1 MFTPLKEF
9 HMAWIPA
16 PTPINEN
23 RRAQAVEKTG
33 IIGTDQIFLFDIYL
47 EIAKDISGYSAG
59 SFSLYDSKNQC
70 MISEIGKPGERE
82 LHRKADKSA
91 SICSYVILEKNPL
104 LIFELNK
111 HEIFKNHEAVKS
123 GMVHSYC
130 GFPVINKDG
139 YAMGTFCIYNF
150 SEVKEISSEKIELI
164 EKLVSRL
171 ALQIDTQTEQK
182 EITSQKISQSIDIFI
197 DYNNDF
203 TLSDYKNFIDICS
216 GLNIPEE
223 NSTNLINANLCE
235 IRNMTVLLSP
245 RGNELQEK
253 MNIVTKI
260 LNQVKVEGNEA
271 NSLIDNAL
279 DKLGE
284 L

>member
-1 MFTPLKEF
+1 ME
-9 HMAWIPA
+9 WIPA
-16 PTPINEN
+16 PTPINEK

-33 IIGTDQIFLFDIYL
+33 IIGTDQIYLFDIYV

-82 LHRKADKSA
+82 LHRKADKAA

-104 LIFELNK
+104 LVFELNK
-111 HEIFKNHEAVKS
+111 HEIFKNHDAVTS

-130 GFPVINKDG
+130 GFPVRNKDG

-150 SEVKEISSEKIELI
+150 SEVKEISPEKIELI

-182 EITSQKISQSIDIFI
+182 EITSQKISKSIDIFM
-197 DYNNDF
+197 DNYKDF

-216 GLNIPEE
+216 GLNLPEK
-223 NSTNLINANLCE
+223 NATNLINADLCE
-235 IRNMTVLLSP
+235 VKNTIVSLSAK
-245 RGNELQEK
+245 GNELQEK
-253 MNIVTKI
+253 MNIVTRI
-260 LNQVKVEGNEA
+260 HNQVKVEGNEA
-271 NSLIDNAL
+271 NALIDNAL
-279 DKLGE
+279 DKLGD

>member
-1 MFTPLKEF
+1 
-9 HMAWIPA
+9 
-16 PTPINEN
+16 
-23 RRAQAVEKTG
+23 
-33 IIGTDQIFLFDIYL
+33 
-47 EIAKDISGYSAG
+47 
-59 SFSLYDSKNQC
+59 

>member
-1 MFTPLKEF
+1 ME
-9 HMAWIPA
+9 WIPA
-16 PTPINEN
+16 PTPINEK

-33 IIGTDQIFLFDIYL
+33 IIGTDQIYLFDIYV

-82 LHRKADKSA
+82 LHRKADKAA

-104 LIFELNK
+104 LVFELNK
-111 HEIFKNHEAVKS
+111 HEIFKNHDAVTS

-130 GFPVINKDG
+130 GFPVRNKDG

-150 SEVKEISSEKIELI
+150 SEVKEISPEKIELI

-182 EITSQKISQSIDIFI
+182 EITSQKISKSIDIFMEN
-197 DYNNDF
+197 YKDF

-216 GLNIPEE
+216 GLNLPEK
-223 NSTNLINANLCE
+223 NATNLINANLCE
-235 IRNMTVLLSP
+235 IRNMTVILSSK
-245 RGNELQEK
+245 GNELQEK

-260 LNQVKVEGNEA
+260 HNQIKIEGKEA
-271 NSLIDNAL
+271 DTLVDNAL

>member
-1 MFTPLKEF
+1 ME
-9 HMAWIPA
+9 WVPA

-23 RRAQAVEKTG
+23 RRAKAVEKTG
-33 IIGTDQIFLFDIYL
+33 IIGTDQIYLFDIYV
-47 EIAKDISGYSAG
+47 EIAKDISGYDAG

-82 LHRKADKSA
+82 LHRKADKAA

-104 LIFELNK
+104 LVFELNK
-111 HEIFKNHEAVKS
+111 HEIFKNHDAVTS

-130 GFPVINKDG
+130 GFPVRNKDG

-150 SEVKEISSEKIELI
+150 SEVKEISPEKIELI

-182 EITSQKISQSIDIFI
+182 ELTSQKISKSIDIFM
-197 DYNNDF
+197 DNYRDF

-216 GLNIPEE
+216 GLNLPEKDA
-223 NSTNLINANLCE
+223 TNLIHANLCE
-235 IRNMTVLLSP
+235 IRNMTVMLSSK
-245 RGNELQEK
+245 GNELQEK
-253 MNIVTKI
+253 MNIITKI
-260 LNQVKVEGNEA
+260 HNQIKVEGNEA

-279 DKLGE
+279 DKLGD

>member
-1 MFTPLKEF
+1 ME
-9 HMAWIPA
+9 WIPA
-16 PTPINEN
+16 PTPINEK

-33 IIGTDQIFLFDIYL
+33 IIGTDQIYLFDIYV

-82 LHRKADKSA
+82 LHRKADKAA

-104 LIFELNK
+104 LVFELNK
-111 HEIFKNHEAVKS
+111 HEIFKNHDAVTS

-130 GFPVINKDG
+130 GFPVRNKDG

-150 SEVKEISSEKIELI
+150 SEVKEISPEKIELI

-182 EITSQKISQSIDIFI
+182 EITSQKISKSIDIFM
-197 DYNNDF
+197 DNFKNF

-216 GLNIPEE
+216 GLNLSEK
-223 NSTNLINANLCE
+223 NATNLINANLCE
-235 IRNMTVLLSP
+235 IRNMTVMLSSK
-245 RGNELQEK
+245 GNELQEK
-253 MNIVTKI
+253 MNIVTRI
-260 LNQVKVEGNEA
+260 HNQIKVEGSEA

-279 DKLGE
+279 DKLGD

>member
-1 MFTPLKEF
+1 ME
-9 HMAWIPA
+9 WIPA
-16 PTPINEN
+16 PTPINEK

-33 IIGTDQIFLFDIYL
+33 IIGTDQIYLFDIYC

-70 MISEIGKPGERE
+70 MISETGKPGERE
-82 LHRKADKSA
+82 LHRKADKAA

-104 LIFELNK
+104 LVFELNK
-111 HEIFKNHEAVKS
+111 HEIFKNHDAVKS
-123 GMVHSYC
+123 GMVQSYC
-130 GFPVINKDG
+130 GFPVRNKDG
-139 YAMGTFCIYNF
+139 YVLGTFCIYNF
-150 SEVKEISSEKIELI
+150 SEVKEISPEKIELI

-182 EITSQKISQSIDIFI
+182 ELTSQKISKSIDIFM
-197 DYNNDF
+197 DNYKDF

-216 GLNIPEE
+216 GLNLPEK
-223 NSTNLINANLCE
+223 NATNLINANLCE
-235 IRNMTVLLSP
+235 IRNMTVILSSK
-245 RGNELQEK
+245 GNELQEK
-253 MNIVTKI
+253 MNIVTRI
-260 LNQVKVEGNEA
+260 HNQIKVEGSEA

-279 DKLGE
+279 DKLGD

>member
-1 MFTPLKEF
+1 ME
-9 HMAWIPA
+9 WIPA
-16 PTPINEN
+16 PTPINEK

-33 IIGTDQIFLFDIYL
+33 IIGTDQIYLFDIYV

-82 LHRKADKSA
+82 LHRKADKAA

-104 LIFELNK
+104 LVFELNK
-111 HEIFKNHEAVKS
+111 HEIFKNHDAVTS

-130 GFPVINKDG
+130 GFPVRNKDG

-150 SEVKEISSEKIELI
+150 SEVKEISPEKIELI

-182 EITSQKISQSIDIFI
+182 EITSQKISKSIDIFMEN
-197 DYNNDF
+197 YKDF

-216 GLNIPEE
+216 GLNLPEK
-223 NSTNLINANLCE
+223 NATNLINANLCE
-235 IRNMTVLLSP
+235 IRNMTVMLSSK
-245 RGNELQEK
+245 GNELQEK

-260 LNQVKVEGNEA
+260 HNQVKVEGNEA

-279 DKLGE
+279 DKLGD

>member
-1 MFTPLKEF
+1 MEWT
-9 HMAWIPA
+9 PA

-33 IIGTDQIFLFDIYL
+33 IIGTDQIYLFDIYL
-47 EIAKDISGYSAG
+47 EIAKDIAGYEAG

-70 MISEIGKPGERE
+70 IISEIGKPGERE
-82 LHRKADKSA
+82 IHRKEDKA
-91 SICSYVILEKNPL
+91 LAVCTYVLLEKSPL
-104 LIFELNK
+104 LLFNIKNDQL
-111 HEIFKNHEAVKS
+111 FKNHPAVKS
-123 GMVHSYC
+123 DILKSYA

-139 YAMGTFCIYNF
+139 YAMGTFCMLNF
-150 SEVKEISSEKIELI
+150 SEVKEISSEKVELI

-182 EITSQKISQSIDIFI
+182 ELTSQKISKSIDIFI
-197 DYNNDF
+197 DNNSEF
-203 TLSDYKNFIDICS
+203 KLTDYKNFIDICS
-216 GLNIPEE
+216 GLTIPSE
-223 NSTNLINANLCE
+223 NATNLINASLCE
-235 IRNMTVLLSP
+235 IKNDRVMLSLK
-245 RGNELQEK
+245 GNELQEK

-260 LNQVKVEGNEA
+260 HNQVKVEGKEA

-279 DKLGE
+279 DKLGD

>member
-1 MFTPLKEF
+1 ME
-9 HMAWIPA
+9 WIPA
-16 PTPINEN
+16 PTPINEK

-33 IIGTDQIFLFDIYL
+33 IIGTDQIYLFDIYV
-47 EIAKDISGYSAG
+47 EIAKDISGFSAG

-82 LHRKADKSA
+82 LHRKADKAA

-104 LIFELNK
+104 LVFELNK
-111 HEIFKNHEAVKS
+111 HEIFKNHDAVTS

-130 GFPVINKDG
+130 GFPVRNKDG

-150 SEVKEISSEKIELI
+150 SEVKEISPEKIVLI

-182 EITSQKISQSIDIFI
+182 EITSQKISKSIDIFM
-197 DYNNDF
+197 DNYKDF

-216 GLNIPEE
+216 GLNLPEK
-223 NSTNLINANLCE
+223 NATNLINANLCE
-235 IRNMTVLLSP
+235 IRNMTVMLST

-260 LNQVKVEGNEA
+260 HNQVKVEGNEA

-279 DKLGE
+279 DKLGD

>member
-1 MFTPLKEF
+1 ME
-9 HMAWIPA
+9 WIPA
-16 PTPINEN
+16 PTPINEK

-33 IIGTDQIFLFDIYL
+33 IIGTDQIYLFDIYV

-82 LHRKADKSA
+82 LHRKADKAA

-104 LIFELNK
+104 LVFELNK
-111 HEIFKNHEAVKS
+111 HEIFKNHDAVTS

-130 GFPVINKDG
+130 GFPVRNKDG

-150 SEVKEISSEKIELI
+150 SEVKEISPEKIELI

-182 EITSQKISQSIDIFI
+182 EITSQKISKSIDIFM
-197 DYNNDF
+197 DNYKDF

-216 GLNIPEE
+216 GLNLPEE
-223 NSTNLINANLCE
+223 NATNLINANLCE
-235 IRNMTVLLSP
+235 IRNMTVMLSSE
-245 RGNELQEK
+245 GNELQEK

-260 LNQVKVEGNEA
+260 HNQIKVEGNEA

-279 DKLGE
+279 DKLGD

>member
-1 MFTPLKEF
+1 ME
-9 HMAWIPA
+9 WIPA
-16 PTPINEN
+16 PTPINEK

-33 IIGTDQIFLFDIYL
+33 IIGTDQIYLFDIYL

-82 LHRKADKSA
+82 LHRKADKAA

-104 LIFELNK
+104 LVFELNK
-111 HEIFKNHEAVKS
+111 HEIFKNHDAVTS

-130 GFPVINKDG
+130 GFPVRNKDG

-150 SEVKEISSEKIELI
+150 SEVKEISPEKIELI

-182 EITSQKISQSIDIFI
+182 EITSQKISKSIDIFMEN
-197 DYNNDF
+197 YKDF

-216 GLNIPEE
+216 GLNLPEK
-223 NSTNLINANLCE
+223 NATNLINANLCE
-235 IRNMTVLLSP
+235 IRNMTVMLSSK
-245 RGNELQEK
+245 GNELQEK

-260 LNQVKVEGNEA
+260 HNQVKVEGNEA

-279 DKLGE
+279 DKLGD

>member
-1 MFTPLKEF
+1 ME
-9 HMAWIPA
+9 WIPA
-16 PTPINEN
+16 PTPINEK

-33 IIGTDQIFLFDIYL
+33 IIGTDQIYLFDIYV

-82 LHRKADKSA
+82 LHRKADKAA

-104 LIFELNK
+104 LVFELNK
-111 HEIFKNHEAVKS
+111 HEIFKNHDAVTS

-130 GFPVINKDG
+130 GFPVRNKDG
-139 YAMGTFCIYNF
+139 YALGTFCIYNF
-150 SEVKEISSEKIELI
+150 SEVKEISPEKIELI

-182 EITSQKISQSIDIFI
+182 EITSQKISKSIDIFM
-197 DYNNDF
+197 DNYKDF
-203 TLSDYKNFIDICS
+203 TLLDYKNFIDICS
-216 GLNIPEE
+216 GLNLPEE
-223 NSTNLINANLCE
+223 NATNLINANLCE
-235 IRNMTVLLSP
+235 IRNNSVFLSSK
-245 RGNELQEK
+245 GNELQEK
-253 MNIVTKI
+253 MNITTKI
-260 LNQVKVEGNEA
+260 HNQVKVEGNEA
-271 NSLIDNAL
+271 NSLLDNAL
-279 DKLGE
+279 DKLGD

>member
-1 MFTPLKEF
+1 ME
-9 HMAWIPA
+9 WVPA

-23 RRAQAVEKTG
+23 RRAKAVEKTG

-47 EIAKDISGYSAG
+47 EIAKDISGYEAG

-82 LHRKADKSA
+82 LHKKHDKNA
-91 SICSYVILEKNPL
+91 SVCSYVLLDKKPL
-104 LIFELNK
+104 LVFDLTK
-111 HEIFKNHEAVKS
+111 HEIFKFHPGVIAGLVK
-123 GMVHSYC
+123 SYC

-139 YAMGTFCIYNF
+139 YALGTFCMLNF
-150 SEVKEISSEKIELI
+150 SEVKEMSSEKVHLI

-182 EITSQKISQSIDIFI
+182 ELTSQKISKSIDIFM
-197 DYNNDF
+197 DSRDES
-203 TLSDYKNFIDICS
+203 TLIDYKNFIDICS
-216 GLNIPEE
+216 GLSLPSEKAI
-223 NSTNLINANLCE
+223 NLIEADLCE
-235 IRNMTVLLSP
+235 VKNNEVVLSLK
-245 RGNELQEK
+245 GNELQEK

-260 LNQVKVEGNEA
+260 HNHVKVEGKEA

-279 DKLGE
+279 DKLGG

>member
-1 MFTPLKEF
+1 
-9 HMAWIPA
+9 MAWIPA

-33 IIGTDQIFLFDIYL
+33 IIGTDQIYLFDIYL

-82 LHRKADKSA
+82 IHRKADKSA

-104 LIFELNK
+104 LLFELNN

-164 EKLVSRL
+164 KKLVSRL

-182 EITSQKISQSIDIFI
+182 EITSQKISKSIDIFM
-197 DYNNDF
+197 DNLNDF
-203 TLSDYKNFIDICS
+203 TLSDYKNFIDVCS

-223 NSTNLINANLCE
+223 NAAKLINANLCE

-260 LNQVKVEGNEA
+260 HNQVKVEGNEA

>member
-1 MFTPLKEF
+1 ME
-9 HMAWIPA
+9 WIPA
-16 PTPINEN
+16 PTPINEK

-33 IIGTDQIFLFDIYL
+33 IIGTDQIYLFDIYV

-82 LHRKADKSA
+82 LHRKADKAA

-104 LIFELNK
+104 LVFELNK
-111 HEIFKNHEAVKS
+111 HEIFKNHDAVTS

-130 GFPVINKDG
+130 GFPVRNKDG
-139 YAMGTFCIYNF
+139 YAMGTFCIFNF
-150 SEVKEISSEKIELI
+150 SEVKEISPEKIELI

-182 EITSQKISQSIDIFI
+182 EITSQKISISIDIFMEN
-197 DYNNDF
+197 YKDF

-216 GLNIPEE
+216 GLNLPEK
-223 NSTNLINANLCE
+223 NATNLINANLCE
-235 IRNMTVLLSP
+235 IRNMSVMLSTK
-245 RGNELQEK
+245 GNELQEK

-260 LNQVKVEGNEA
+260 HNQVKVEGNEA

-279 DKLGE
+279 DKLGD

>member
-1 MFTPLKEF
+1 ME
-9 HMAWIPA
+9 WVPA

-23 RRAQAVEKTG
+23 RRALAVEKTG
-33 IIGTDQIFLFDIYL
+33 IIGTDQVYLFDIYI
-47 EIAKDISGYSAG
+47 EIAKDISGYDAG

-82 LHRKADKSA
+82 LHRKADKAA

-104 LIFELNK
+104 LVFELNK
-111 HEIFKNHEAVKS
+111 HEIFKNHDAVKS

-130 GFPVINKDG
+130 GFPVRNKDG
-139 YAMGTFCIYNF
+139 YVLGTFCIYNF
-150 SEVKEISSEKIELI
+150 SEVKEISAEKIELI

-182 EITSQKISQSIDIFI
+182 EITSQKISKSIDIFM
-197 DYNNDF
+197 DNYKDF

-216 GLNIPEE
+216 GLNLPEE
-223 NSTNLINANLCE
+223 NATNLINANLCE
-235 IRNMTVLLSP
+235 IRNMTVMLSSE
-245 RGNELQEK
+245 GNELQEK

-260 LNQVKVEGNEA
+260 HNQIKVEGNEA

-279 DKLGE
+279 DKLGD

>member
-1 MFTPLKEF
+1 
-9 HMAWIPA
+9 MAWIPA

-33 IIGTDQIFLFDIYL
+33 IIGTDQIYLFDIYL

-111 HEIFKNHEAVKS
+111 HAIFKNHEAVKS

-223 NSTNLINANLCE
+223 NATNLINANLCE
-235 IRNMTVLLSP
+235 IRNTTVLLSP

-260 LNQVKVEGNEA
+260 HNQVKVEGNEA

>member
-1 MFTPLKEF
+1 
-9 HMAWIPA
+9 MAWIPA

-33 IIGTDQIFLFDIYL
+33 IIGTDQIYLFDIYL

-82 LHRKADKSA
+82 IHRKADKSA

-111 HEIFKNHEAVKS
+111 HEIFKNHEAVKN

-150 SEVKEISSEKIELI
+150 SEVKKISSEKIVLI

-182 EITSQKISQSIDIFI
+182 EITSQKISKSIDIFM
-197 DYNNDF
+197 DNYNDF
-203 TLSDYKNFIDICS
+203 SLRDYKNFIDICS

-223 NSTNLINANLCE
+223 NATNLINANLCE
-235 IRNMTVLLSP
+235 IRNTTVLLSP

-260 LNQVKVEGNEA
+260 HNQVKVEGNEA
-271 NSLIDNAL
+271 NSLINNAL

>member
-1 MFTPLKEF
+1 ME
-9 HMAWIPA
+9 WIPA
-16 PTPINEN
+16 PTPINEK

-33 IIGTDQIFLFDIYL
+33 IIDTDQIYLFDIYC

-82 LHRKADKSA
+82 LHRKADKAA

-104 LIFELNK
+104 LVFELNK
-111 HEIFKNHEAVKS
+111 HEIFKNHDAVKS

-130 GFPVINKDG
+130 GFPVRNKDG
-139 YAMGTFCIYNF
+139 YVLGTFCIYNF
-150 SEVKEISSEKIELI
+150 SEVKEISPEKIELI

-182 EITSQKISQSIDIFI
+182 ELTSQKISKSIDIFM
-197 DYNNDF
+197 DNYKDF

-216 GLNIPEE
+216 GLNLPEK
-223 NSTNLINANLCE
+223 NATNLINANLCE
-235 IRNMTVLLSP
+235 IRNMTVILSSK
-245 RGNELQEK
+245 GNELQEK
-253 MNIVTKI
+253 MNIVTRI
-260 LNQVKVEGNEA
+260 HNQIKVEGSEA

-279 DKLGE
+279 DKLGD

>member
-1 MFTPLKEF
+1 
-9 HMAWIPA
+9 MAWIPA

-33 IIGTDQIFLFDIYL
+33 IIGTDQIYLFDIYL

-70 MISEIGKPGERE
+70 MISEIGKPGGRE